1 MGNPIIEFKQR
12 ENDELKTTG
21 GGNNQKPQFVLTGK
35 ELEQHINFLSGRI
48 KDLKVDW
55 EIYENNNFSKPI
67 EVKIVDKAKA
77 KSHQK
82 RIIDLFSSDFSFS
95 QIGMENDNSLILKTQ
110 FVKLS

>member
-21 GGNNQKPQFVLTGK
+21 GEITKNLNLYLQAK
-35 ELEQHINFLSGRI
+35 ELEQHITFLSGRL
-48 KDLKVDW
+48 KDLEVDW

-77 KSHQK
+77 KVPSEK
-82 RIIDLFSSDFSFS
+82 
-95 QIGMENDNSLILKTQ
+95 NY
-110 FVKLS
+110 